1 MRKQTFAAILAA
13 AGVLGTTSATL
24 ADSALYFGIS
34 SEPRN
39 LEPQI
44 QAGTVHRSFTLTFH
58 RGLVNYGIDGALS
71 NELAES
77 YEIAPDA
84 MSMTF
89 LLRDAKFHNGEPVT
103 ADDVKATFDRIMAPE
118 STGGLRNQFE
128 IVETV
133 EAVDPKTV
141 RIVFKRPSVTFV
153 HYLAL
158 PEAVILP
165 ASWIAQYGDDATGA
179 EPIGAGPFKFAD
191 WQRGREMTVEKFDEY
206 YKEGKPRVDQIT
218 FQFYADENTR
228 TNALKSGDVDIID
241 YLPAREMKS
250 IEADPD
256 LKLAS
261 TVGPFMAVQFNTR
274 AKPFDDP
281 RVRRAVGYA
290 IDRQAVVNTAFDGVG
305 SPVWGLGIP
314 EGYPAYDAEKANY
327 FSLDYEKAKEMLAEA
342 GYPDGFEVRMVSS
355 SQYSFHQNTAIAV
368 QAELAKI
375 GVKVNLDLSDWATR
389 TSKILNADYDMAVMG
404 TVGEIT
410 DPDWLAYHYYGGENL
425 VRNVNPAYF
434 NNSEVNEMLDE
445 GRRIVD
451 TTERAALYDRLTD
464 RLLEE
469 SPLVFLMFRDQSYA
483 LRKNIE
489 GFTNLPAFLT
499 FLSAY
504 SLENV
509 EVK

>member
-1 MRKQTFAAILAA
+1 MKRLSFAAAVAGLIGLASA
-13 AGVLGTTSATL
+13 ATAQST
-24 ADSALYFGIS
+24 LYFGIS

-44 QAGTVHRSFTLTFH
+44 QAGTVHRSFTLTLH
-58 RGLVNYGIDGALS
+58 RGLVNYGLDGNLS

-84 MSMTF
+84 LSLTF
-89 LLRDAKFHNGEPVT
+89 KLREAKFHNGEAVT
-103 ADDVKATFDRIMAPE
+103 AADVKATFERIMAE
-118 STGGLRNQFE
+118 GSTAGLRNQFE
-128 IVETV
+128 IVEAV
-133 EAVDPKTV
+133 EAVDDKTV
-141 RIVFKRPSVTFV
+141 RITFKRPTVTFV
-153 HYLAL
+153 HFLAL

-165 ASWIAQYGDDATGA
+165 ASWIAEHGADATA
-179 EPIGAGPFKFAD
+179 ASPIGAGPFKFVS
-191 WQRGREMTVEKFDEY
+191 WQRGRELTVEKFDDY

-228 TNALKSGDVDIID
+228 TNAIKSGDVDLID
-241 YLPAREMKS
+241 YVPARELAS
-250 IEADPD
+250 IEADAD

-261 TVGPFMAVQFNTR
+261 TTGPFMAVQFNTR

-281 RVRRAVGYA
+281 RVRRAIGYA
-290 IDRQAVVNTAFDGVG
+290 IDRQVVINTAFDGFG

-314 EGYPAYDAEKANY
+314 EGYPAYDAEKAQY
-327 FSLDYEKAKEMLAEA
+327 FSHDLEQAKALLAEA

-355 SQYSFHQNTAIAV
+355 SQYSFHQNTAVAV

-375 GVKVNLDLSDWATR
+375 GIKVNLDLSDWATR
-389 TSKILNADYDMAVMG
+389 TSKILAADYDMAVMG

-434 NNSEVNEMLDE
+434 NDAEVNAMFDE
-445 GRRIVD
+445 GRRIVNEA
-451 TTERAALYDRLTD
+451 ERAALYGKLTD
-464 RLLEE
+464 KLLEE
-469 SPLVFLMFRDQSYA
+469 SPLVFLLFRDQSYA
-483 LRKNIE
+483 LRQNVE

-504 SLENV
+504 SLEDVSLN
-509 EVK
+509 